1 MFLFGLWT
9 GLAICGII
17 VNVTA
22 RVIWK
27 YGLQPSPSM
36 ATLPCAGVTACVS
49 GKEFLHFTQAR
60 MREMSRRTLA
70 SSSFSSRRCLTKSPM
85 LTMPFSSLFSMTGK

>member
-1 MFLFGLWT
+1 MIIGIGMPTILQDFLQWRPDPVFLFGLWT

-27 YGLQPSPSM
+27 YELLNENPLMCESRMPISFCFDTAS
-36 ATLPCAGVTACVS
+36 ATRLPMTPNP
-49 GKEFLHFTQAR
+49 FTPTRVAD
-60 MREMSRRTLA
+60 
-70 SSSFSSRRCLTKSPM
+70 FGILTH
-85 LTMPFSSLFSMTGK
+85 LG